1 MGTLARQAATVS
13 VHVTIPAPYS
23 GRLARPYTLYG
34 KFQYMKHS
42 IPVLGFAAFSG
53 TGKTTLL
60 TQLIPLLAQRGIR
73 VSVIKHA
80 HHNFDVDRP
89 GKDSYELRKAGA
101 RQMLVASARRWAL
114 MSENDTV
121 GDPRLDELIKHLDSD
136 SIDMVLVEGFKHVP
150 FTRIELHR
158 PALGH
163 PLLFPEDSNIIAV
176 AADAPVDN
184 CNLPLLD
191 LNNVGAITDFILGW
205 VTPQLAE

>member
-1 MGTLARQAATVS
+1 
-13 VHVTIPAPYS
+13 
-23 GRLARPYTLYG
+23 
-34 KFQYMKHS
+34 MKNKL
-42 IPVLGFAAFSG
+42 PVLGFAAFSG

-60 TQLIPLLAQRGIR
+60 KQLIPLLAQRGIR
-73 VSVIKHA
+73 VGVIKHA
-80 HHNFDVDRP
+80 HHNFDIDKP

-114 MSENDTV
+114 MTENDV
-121 GDPRLDELIKHLDSD
+121 AGDPELDGLVKRLDRD

-163 PLLFPEDSNIIAV
+163 PLLYPEDSNIIAV
-176 AADAPVDN
+176 AADATVDN
-184 CNLPLLD
+184 CKLPLLD
-191 LNNVGAITDFILGW
+191 LNDAAAVTEFVLAW

>member
-1 MGTLARQAATVS
+1 
-13 VHVTIPAPYS
+13 
-23 GRLARPYTLYG
+23 
-34 KFQYMKHS
+34 MKHS

-60 TQLIPLLAQRGIR
+60 TQLIPLLAQHGIR
-73 VSVIKHA
+73 VGVVKHA
-80 HHNFDVDRP
+80 HHNFDIDRP
-89 GKDSYELRKAGA
+89 GKDSYELRMAGA

-121 GDPRLDELIKHLDSD
+121 GDPRLDELIKHLDTD

-191 LNNVGAITDFILGW
+191 LNDAAAVTDFILGW
-205 VTPQLAE
+205 ITPQLAE

>member
-1 MGTLARQAATVS
+1 
-13 VHVTIPAPYS
+13 
-23 GRLARPYTLYG
+23 
-34 KFQYMKHS
+34 MKNKL
-42 IPVLGFAAFSG
+42 PVLGFAAFSG

-60 TQLIPLLAQRGIR
+60 KQLIPLLAQRGIR
-73 VSVIKHA
+73 VGVIKHA
-80 HHNFDVDRP
+80 HHNFDIDKP

-114 MSENDTV
+114 MTENDV
-121 GDPRLDELIKHLDSD
+121 AGDPELDGLVKRLDRD

-163 PLLFPEDSNIIAV
+163 PLLYPEDSNIIAV
-176 AADAPVDN
+176 AADATVDN

-191 LNNVGAITDFILGW
+191 LNDAAAVTEFVLAW